1 MVAHAFVNPMLLRWA
16 RERASASVEE
26 TAKGAGV
33 VPSRLEAWERGE
45 ARPTFHQAQKLA
57 KVLHA
62 PFGFFF
68 LPEPPVETLPLPD
81 LRTLPGA
88 MPERP
93 SLNLQDT
100 VRSVLQR
107 QAWYLEY
114 LELQGASPLSFV
126 ARFKTASPVEEVA
139 RDIRAVLGV
148 AAEEAQ
154 HLQWDAYYRRL
165 IEGAEAAGILVMRS
179 GIVDN
184 HTRRTLDVAEFRGFA
199 VSDRHA
205 PVVFINSAD
214 APTARLFTLMHE
226 LAHLWIGSS
235 GISNVTP
242 GPVRQDEVFCNAV
255 AGEFLAP
262 QELFLSRWAAGPEDI
277 QRRVAALAT
286 SFHVSKMVVWRRAL
300 DLGLID
306 AATYRREYLAELNAF
321 REKDKAGGDFYRN
334 ARAKNSKRF
343 AQAVIAEAFSGRLLL
358 RDAGHLL
365 GVQPSRINTLA
376 AGLR

>member
-1 MVAHAFVNPMLLRWA
+1 MVAHAFVNPTLLRWA
-16 RERASASVEE
+16 RERASSSVDEAARK
-26 TAKGAGV
+26 TGV
-33 VPSRLEAWERGE
+33 APGRLEAWERGE
-45 ARPTFHQAQKLA
+45 AIPTFRQAQKLA
-57 KVLHA
+57 DVLHA

-68 LPEPPVETLPLPD
+68 LPEPPVEALPLPD
-81 LRTLPGA
+81 LRTVPGA

-114 LELQGASPLSFV
+114 LESQGASPLPFV
-126 ARFKTASPVEEVA
+126 GKFSPTSRVDAVVQ
-139 RDIRAVLGV
+139 DIRVVLGV
-148 AAEEAQ
+148 SVEEAR
-154 HLQWDAYYRRL
+154 HLPWEAYFRSL
-165 IEGAEAAGILVMRS
+165 IEGAESAGILVMRS
-179 GIVDN
+179 GIVGN
-184 HTRRTLDVAEFRGFA
+184 NTRRTLDVAEFRGFA

-205 PVVFINSAD
+205 PVVFVNSAD
-214 APTARLFTLMHE
+214 APTARLFTLVHE

-242 GPVRQDEVFCNAV
+242 NPARQDEVFCNAV

-262 QELFLSRWAAGPEDI
+262 RESFLARWGEEPEDL

-306 AATYRREYLAELNAF
+306 AAAYRREYLAELNAF
-321 REKDKAGGDFYRN
+321 REREGQGGDFYRN

-343 AQAVIAEAFSGRLLL
+343 AQAVIAEAFGGRLLL
-358 RDAGHLL
+358 RDAGKLL
-365 GVQPSRINTLA
+365 GVQPSKINTLA
-376 AGLR
+376 AELR